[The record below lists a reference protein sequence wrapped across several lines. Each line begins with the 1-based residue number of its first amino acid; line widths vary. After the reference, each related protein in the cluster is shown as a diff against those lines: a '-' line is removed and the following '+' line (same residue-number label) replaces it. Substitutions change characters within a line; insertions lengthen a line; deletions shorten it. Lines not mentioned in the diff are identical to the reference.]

1 MFVASPEDL
10 DEVWDN
16 IVLLNSKQAD
26 TSTIKACHYVN
37 ILKRKKK
44 MFKKTVNV
52 NITKEL
58 IEQLMHWPLSGF
70 NKLQECI
77 IIVIY
82 LLIKQAI

>member
-1 MFVASPEDL
+1 
-10 DEVWDN
+10 
-16 IVLLNSKQAD
+16 
-26 TSTIKACHYVN
+26 
-37 ILKRKKK
+37 

-77 IIVIY
+77 IIIVIY
-82 LLIKQAI
+82 LLIKQVI